1 MGKEVII
8 NIPTPDGKIVQ
19 KKGRTVDIRTE
30 NENWSSY
37 TLENGA
43 VLKVKQV
50 ITKVIMLDEKDPL
63 GKPIYQIEASP
74 IITVD

>member
-1 MGKEVII
+1 MGKEVTI
-8 NIPTPDGKIVQ
+8 NIPTPDGKFVQ
-19 KKGRTVDIRTE
+19 KKGKIVDVLSE
-30 NENWSSY
+30 KENWSSY